1 MNDRI
6 IWWIILTFLMR
17 FSSGTICKKC
27 GLDFSQAKKHI
38 WRCKASAMECEQST
52 HQVTLNVTLNDAV
65 PHKDN

>member
-1 MNDRI
+1 MG
-6 IWWIILTFLMR
+6 

-38 WRCKASAMECEQST
+38 WHCQASAMERKQST

-65 PHKDN
+65 AHKDN